1 MALFGFNTKEQE
13 KTSTFKKVRPIAV
26 QTENVAKEL
35 LKVADSYGIKVH
47 NLDFTLLE
55 VQTFVRTNS
64 SKGEAD
70 YEEVGYEYFD
80 DLDLEKTF
88 LNPNFQIKQVY
99 EVEIFSKDDTHD
111 PFKDFHLAVGANAT
125 KCKVYLTIKEGS
137 KIAYRPGI
145 ERDLEELIDKAKVR
159 AGILIHLFDP
169 MLDEVISKLAAH
181 IRIEEEV
188 VYEESETLLIAQS
201 YEPVPTLDDKLIIH
215 FEKKPKVDVNAI
227 DRVDYAARGFIQSV
241 KKGELLFEYI
251 KAQEGKPGRNCR
263 GEYIKPKEP
272 VIANAPTFGVDATIE
287 VTDTPLKTEYRA
299 ADNGYI
305 AFENNNYSIKTDVDI
320 TEISFKTTGSISS
333 GLDSDVSIS
342 VKEADALKDAIGS
355 GMSVEV
361 SEINIE
367 GNVGSNA
374 KVSALKAN
382 IGGQTHKTSLV
393 QADKLKINVH
403 KGKAIGKEINIT
415 RLEHGEVEGDI
426 VRITQAV
433 GGCVRAK
440 EIYIENCGSYVKA
453 TASKKIEIAKLQGEE
468 NVFTIDPLLKSEK
481 GFNEHED
488 QIKQLEIDIR
498 DLTREIET
506 YTKIIKKNTPA
517 FNEVKKRLMHY
528 KANGIKM
535 PESFVTK
542 FKQFQKTAEH
552 LNKMKT
558 DYEQKTAQLTM
569 LTTRTA
575 SFQDNIFDA
584 RIINRDRWI
593 GHNEIKIQM
602 VEPPILLSHAPHDG
616 CIDQVFGL
624 VELPDGTYAIRTVKE

>member
-1 MALFGFNTKEQE
+1 MGLFGFNTKEE
-13 KTSTFKKVRPIAV
+13 EAAPSFKKVRPVAL

-35 LKVADSYGIKVH
+35 LRVSDSYGIKVN

-99 EVEIFSKDDTHD
+99 EVEIFSKDETHD

-137 KIAYRPGI
+137 KISYRPGL
-145 ERDLEELIDKAKVR
+145 ERDLETLIDKAKVR

-188 VYEESETLLIAQS
+188 VYEEAQTLLIAQS
-201 YEPVPTLDDKLIIH
+201 YEPVPTLDDRLIIH
-215 FEKKPKVDVNAI
+215 FEKKPKVDVNGI

-263 GEYIKPKEP
+263 GEFIKPKEP
-272 VIANAPTFGVDATIE
+272 VVANTPTFSVDATIE
-287 VTDTPLKTEYRA
+287 VNDTPLKTEYRA

-305 AFENNNYSIKTDVDI
+305 AFENNVYSIKTDVDI

-342 VKEADALKDAIGS
+342 VKESDSLKDAIGS

-393 QADKLKINVH
+393 QADQLKINVH
-403 KGKAIGKEINIT
+403 KGKAIGKEISIT
-415 RLEHGEVEGDI
+415 RLEHGEVEGDV

-433 GGCVRAK
+433 SGMIRAK

-453 TASKKIEIAKLQGEE
+453 TASKKIEISKLHGEE